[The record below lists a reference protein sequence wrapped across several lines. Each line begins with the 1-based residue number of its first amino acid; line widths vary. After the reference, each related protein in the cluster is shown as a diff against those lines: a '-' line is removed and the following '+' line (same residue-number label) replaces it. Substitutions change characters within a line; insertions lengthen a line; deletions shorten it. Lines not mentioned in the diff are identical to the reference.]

1 MKKIAIT
8 VTTGILGLC
17 VHSFAATAPTVSSFA
32 EYCSNKYRVD
42 QPTEKVSAVFTKK
55 GNTTTYKLNG
65 NTVTESSFLAAAE
78 RYESNDKSRNNYF
91 APRVTRGKTNYTLVK
106 GKYNY
111 YETSPKGS
119 FVSGGYRVDNATF
132 LGIGSHKSALG
143 LSYGNVWDH
152 GGKGVSVLLMGE
164 GVPMLHYS
172 RNVISTRYPGNSQYR
187 SLEDRWKINRYGQL
201 LNYIAPDACYMG
213 YDVVSDHERGYRPTY
228 PTQLLK
234 TFTSVDGDQCG
245 PLYIGAHVYT
255 NTKTTEYNS
264 YSDEAAVL
272 DDYIYNTRII
282 QFASAG
288 DATHPNSAAFATNA
302 ITVGSVDRFNGPDMA
317 GDYYWKN
324 AIFGRN
330 GAQIVK
336 PEILGF
342 NHIYLQDDKTYES
355 VNATTGARE
364 YVSHPVVSKNNS
376 ASAAIFMAGMAADL
390 LAAQPFY
397 KWHPEVVKALMITSS
412 VYMIKNPQFDSDN
425 NDKPSAV
432 VGHKIPQFSA
442 NMMDQNV
449 SRYWLGNHSDH
460 FVGNKITFS
469 ESIEKNKTYRIAI
482 AWLSRGDCSI
492 YGNRLQQ
499 NMTLKVTAVDKDGK
513 KYNTYTSTLDNSGYQ
528 VVEFNA
534 PVEGDYEVEIVRS
547 ERGGNERV
555 ILGYNCH
562 KVQW

>member
-1 MKKIAIT
+1 MKKIAII
-8 VTTGILGLC
+8 TGIWGLC
-17 VHSFAATAPTVSSFA
+17 INNFAATAPTVSSFA

-65 NTVTESSFLAAAE
+65 SNISERAFLAAAE
-78 RYESNDKSRNNYF
+78 SYEKNDKSRNNYF
-91 APRVTRGKTNYTLVK
+91 APKVTRNKVSYTLNK
-106 GKYNY
+106 NNYKY

-119 FVSGGYRVDNATF
+119 FVSGGYKVDGITY
-132 LGIGSHKSALG
+132 LGVGSHKSALG
-143 LSYGNVWDH
+143 LNYGNVWDH
-152 GGKGVSVLLMGE
+152 GGKGVSVLIMGE
-164 GVPMLHYS
+164 GVPMLHQS
-172 RNVISTRYPGNSQYR
+172 RNVIATSFPGNSQYR
-187 SLEDRWKINRYGQL
+187 SLEDRWIVNRYGQL

-213 YDVVSDHERGYRPTY
+213 YDVVRDYERGYRSAF
-228 PTQLLK
+228 PTQVLK
-234 TFTSVDGDQCG
+234 TFTSVDGDECG
-245 PLYIGAHVYT
+245 PLYIGAHVFT
-255 NTKTTEYNS
+255 NTKTTDYNT
-264 YSDEAAVL
+264 YSDESAVL

-288 DATHPNSAAFATNA
+288 DGTHPNAAAFATNA
-302 ITVGSVDRFNGPDMA
+302 ITVGSVNRSTDMA

-342 NHIYLQDDKTYES
+342 NHLYLQDEKTYEA
-355 VNATTGARE
+355 VNSKTGKSE
-364 YVSHPVVSKNNS
+364 YISHPIIGKKNS

-412 VYMIKNPQFDSDN
+412 VYMIKNPQFDTDN

-432 VGHKIPQFSA
+432 VGNKIPQFAA

-469 ESIEKNKTYRIAI
+469 ENDIEKDKTYRIAI

-499 NMTLKVTAVDKDGK
+499 NMTLKVTAVDKNGK

-528 VVEFNA
+528 VVEFKA
-534 PVEGDYEVEIVRS
+534 PVAGNYEVEIVRS

-555 ILGYNCH
+555 VLGYNCH